1 MSSRIVRALS
11 LFLLCG
17 LVLNANDADAQTR
30 DPSASIG
37 DLKRLSV
44 EQLIDVEVTSVSR
57 AEERLA
63 GAAAAVTVVTN
74 EDIRRSGA
82 TTVPEA
88 LRLVPGI
95 HVARQTSNTW
105 AISSRGFSSVTSEK
119 LLVLSD
125 TRSVYTPL
133 VSGVFW

>member
-1 MSSRIVRALS
+1 ISAPRRAVA
-11 LFLLCG
+11 FCA
-17 LVLNANDADAQTR
+17 LVLRSSQLLAQTR
-30 DPSASIG
+30 DVLPS
-37 DLKRLSV
+37 DLPIKRLSV
-44 EQLIDVEVTSVSR
+44 EELMDIEVTSVSR
-57 AEERLA
+57 AAEHLGEA
-63 GAAAAVTVVTN
+63 PAAVAVLTS

-105 AISSRGFSSVTSEK
+105 AVSSRGFSSTNSEK
-119 LLVLSD
+119 LLVLTD

-133 VSGVFW
+133 YSGVL